1 MRWVKSCRTSSGG
14 TAETSESHRPVSG
27 CAPQAQ
33 PSAAR
38 RRAQAAWGG
47 GRQESEDPHLQAAQG
62 GCLAGSRARIEIEV
76 PDGPLSLPALADLPG
91 SPGLKLVNHKCLIAF
106 YCFGSKKICCQKIL
120 TSFYFTQEPCS
131 CWMWSLGSTLT
142 PRSVQSCQ
150 YCAAT
155 PVGSPTRGPLAV
167 YWLDTTAMALGYYH
181 VGLCAMPI
189 IVMAEF
195 PGCTSPS
202 GL

>member
-1 MRWVKSCRTSSGG
+1 MGAQLK
-14 TAETSESHRPVSG
+14 PVSPTG
-27 CAPQAQ
+27 QLVGVPPRLSLLQ
-33 PSAAR
+33 PGGEHR
-38 RRAQAAWGG
+38 QPGGEGGRRARIRICRPLREAAS
-47 GRQESEDPHLQAAQG
+47 QVA
-62 GCLAGSRARIEIEV
+62 CLAGSRARIETEV
-76 PDGPLSLPALADLPG
+76 PDGPLSLPTLADLPG

-106 YCFGSKKICCQKIL
+106 YCFRSKKICCQKIL